1 MIEDASLITAAMQAV
16 IGRESEPSTLHII
29 RALVERLI
37 DAVEDDDPQLRSAL
51 NSADSQAEVPPYVI
65 NADRI
70 GGALLAVPDLPNFGL
85 LAADELEVLGPVR
98 LGDTLTAVRKV
109 ADIQERIG
117 GRVGQSIFVQH
128 ETRFTNQDGNVVAR
142 TRITIAH
149 FIDEE
154 AQARR
159 REEPPA

>member
-1 MIEDASLITAAMQAV
+1 MAEDDSLITPAMQAA
-16 IGRESEPSTLHII
+16 IGQESEPSTLRIT
-29 RALVERLI
+29 RALVERLM
-37 DAVEDDDPQLRSAL
+37 DAVEDDDPRLRSAL
-51 NSADSQAEVPPYVI
+51 NGADPQAEVPPYVI

-70 GGALLAVPDLPNFGL
+70 GGGPQTVPDLPNFGL

-98 LGDTLTAVRKV
+98 LGDTLTAVQRV

-128 ETRFTNQDGNVVAR
+128 ETRFTNQDGDVVAR

-149 FIDEE
+149 FINEG

-159 REEPPA
+159 RAEPPA